1 MIDIPTRRTA
11 TVAVAI
17 AIAITWVS
25 VITVLIAHRPDPGVA
40 SPAQLR
46 EGLTA
51 ALNEHDVEALSEL
64 IDYPPASAGD
74 FAKSYVDALTSRGVH
89 DVTVKFAPDELAPTS
104 ATVSGKL
111 GDGSSFGYPVAIA
124 VKDKLW
130 MVSFT
135 PPLP

>member
-17 AIAITWVS
+17 AIAVTWVS
-25 VITVLIAHRPDPGVA
+25 VITVLIAHQPDPGVE
-40 SPAQLR
+40 SPGKLR
-46 EGLTA
+46 EDLTA
-51 ALNEHDVEALSEL
+51 ALNEHDAEAFSEL

-74 FAKSYVDALTSRGVH
+74 FAKSYVDALAGRGFH
-89 DVTVKFAPDELAPTS
+89 DVTVKFAPDDLAPTS

-111 GDGSSFGYPVAIA
+111 ADGSAFGYPVAVA
-124 VKDKLW
+124 VKEKLW
-130 MVSFT
+130 LLSLT